1 MSELGVVVIGRN
13 EGARLVRCLESVAG
27 GGRPVVYVD
36 SGSTDGSPSAA
47 RRLGAEVVALD
58 MSLPFTAAR
67 ARNAGLHRLLERR
80 PDLALVQ
87 LVDGDCE
94 VQPGWLEAGAWAMAA
109 DPRLGVV
116 CGRTK
121 ERHPTATVYNRLID
135 VEWDGP
141 LGDIPATTG
150 NAMARVAALRQAGWF
165 RADLIAGEEPELCL
179 RVRRL
184 GWRVARID
192 ADMAVHDAAM
202 TRLGQWWR
210 RTVRA
215 GHAYAEGAHLH
226 GAGPERHWVRE
237 TRRAVL
243 WGGILPAAAL
253 GGAPLTLGA
262 SLLLGLAY
270 PACAARVYARTR
282 GRGRSRADA
291 AAYAAFTVLGKL
303 PELQGVLRF
312 HRRRL
317 LGGGARLIEYRGD
330 AAPAGRERAAA

>member
-13 EGARLVRCLESVAG
+13 EGARLVRCLESVRGA
-27 GGRPVVYVD
+27 GRPLVYVD
-36 SGSTDGSPSAA
+36 SGSTDGSPAAA

-58 MSLPFTAAR
+58 MSVPFTAAR
-67 ARNAGLHRLLERR
+67 ARNAGLFRLLERH
-80 PDLALVQ
+80 PDLELVQ

-94 VQPGWLEAGAWAMAA
+94 VHPGWLEAGAAAMAA

-116 CGRTK
+116 CGRTR
-121 ERHPTATVYNRLID
+121 ERHPRATVYNRLMDI
-135 VEWDGP
+135 EWDGP
-141 LGDIPATTG
+141 LGDIPASTG
-150 NAMARVAALRQAGWF
+150 NALVRVEALREAGWF

-179 RVRRL
+179 RVRRR
-184 GWRVARID
+184 GWRVARIG
-192 ADMAVHDAAM
+192 AEMVVHDAAM
-202 TRLGQWWR
+202 TRFGQWWR

-237 TRRAVL
+237 ARRAVL
-243 WGGILPAAAL
+243 WGAVLPAVAL
-253 GGAPLTLGA
+253 GGAPLTLGG

-270 PACAARVYARTR
+270 PACAARVYARVR
-282 GRGRSRADA
+282 RRGRSRADA

-317 LGGGARLIEYRGD
+317 TGARRELIEYKGA
-330 AAPAGRERAAA
+330 AAPGRVAA